1 MSGYRG
7 GIFKCPFYSRDYR
20 DYLNCEGAQVKLPK
34 EELDEYTR
42 RYCAN
47 EEWRR
52 CPTSGADAALRKD
65 GEPMSERNRD
75 KVKRLEHEL
84 GRYQKKVGE
93 LMKANAK
100 LREDMKGLNQLRMA
114 FDAWIIQIALS
125 YGEAVKDPNTGED
138 IPRMKALHLE
148 RPKVNPLLGQYEIHQ
163 RVDEKNVMHIAV
175 GLRDDPCDHNG
186 AKEAEE

>member
-1 MSGYRG
+1 
-7 GIFKCPFYSRDYR
+7 
-20 DYLNCEGAQVKLPK
+20 
-34 EELDEYTR
+34 
-42 RYCAN
+42 
-47 EEWRR
+47 
-52 CPTSGADAALRKD
+52 
-65 GEPMSERNRD
+65 MSERNRD
-75 KVKRLEHEL
+75 KVKQLEHEL

-114 FDAWIIQIALS
+114 FDAWIIQIALA
-125 YGEAVKDPNTGED
+125 YGEAGKDPDTGEE

-175 GLRDDPCDHNG
+175 GMRDDPADSKQEAHDG
-186 AKEAEE
+186 ADIS

>member
-1 MSGYRG
+1 
-7 GIFKCPFYSRDYR
+7 
-20 DYLNCEGAQVKLPK
+20 
-34 EELDEYTR
+34 
-42 RYCAN
+42 
-47 EEWRR
+47 
-52 CPTSGADAALRKD
+52 
-65 GEPMSERNRD
+65 MSERNRD

-93 LMKANAK
+93 LMEANAK

-114 FDAWIIQIALS
+114 FDAWTIQIALS
-125 YGEAVKDPNTGED
+125 YGEAVKDPDTGED

-175 GLRDDPCDHNG
+175 GLREDPADSKEEADDG
-186 AKEAEE
+186 ADIS

>member
-1 MSGYRG
+1 
-7 GIFKCPFYSRDYR
+7 
-20 DYLNCEGAQVKLPK
+20 
-34 EELDEYTR
+34 
-42 RYCAN
+42 
-47 EEWRR
+47 
-52 CPTSGADAALRKD
+52 
-65 GEPMSERNRD
+65 MSERNRD

-114 FDAWIIQIALS
+114 FDAWIIQIALA
-125 YGEAVKDPNTGED
+125 YGEAVKDPDTGED

-148 RPKVNPLLGQYEIHQ
+148 RPKVSPLLGQYEIHQ

-175 GLRDDPCDHNG
+175 GLRDDPSDS
-186 AKEAEE
+186 KAEVNDGSDIG

>member
-1 MSGYRG
+1 
-7 GIFKCPFYSRDYR
+7 
-20 DYLNCEGAQVKLPK
+20 
-34 EELDEYTR
+34 
-42 RYCAN
+42 
-47 EEWRR
+47 
-52 CPTSGADAALRKD
+52 
-65 GEPMSERNRD
+65 MSERNRD

-93 LMKANAK
+93 LMEANAK

-114 FDAWIIQIALS
+114 FDAWIIQIALA
-125 YGEAVKDPNTGED
+125 YGEAGKDPDTGED

-175 GLRDDPCDHNG
+175 GLRDDPADSKEEVTGNAPESAQERSEYEKREMTPPEDKNAQSAFQGDLHEAHDG
-186 AKEAEE
+186 ADIS